1 MKYYVY
7 LLESLYGQ
15 HYYIGVTHCPE
26 KRLQEHNY
34 GHTRSTKY
42 FRPWK
47 MVHIEEYKDKKTA
60 FKREW
65 FLKSPRGWLVKRA
78 MIEAHKKRCGRVA

>member
-7 LLESLYGQ
+7 VLQSLDQ
-15 HYYIGVTHCPE
+15 EHFYIGVTHCPE
-26 KRLQEHNY
+26 KRLREHNY
-34 GHTRSTKY
+34 GQTRSTKC

-47 MVHIEEYKDKKTA
+47 MVRMEEYNDKKAA
-60 FKREW
+60 FRREW

-78 MIEAHKKRCGRVA
+78 IIEAHKKR